1 MCVQWTCPQ
10 GSRKACRV
18 AGWRWENY
26 GGKRSFV
33 GTIIQGRIVPRVIA
47 VVRFGSTIPQPE
59 NALNGGVEA

>member
-1 MCVQWTCPQ
+1 VYN
-10 GSRKACRV
+10 GHAHKEV
-18 AGWRWENY
+18 GELVWRGGGENY